1 MSDLQKSTLDSF
13 SSSGSKY
20 QFQSLP
26 KLAAHLKTDLS
37 RLPVSLR
44 IVLESV
50 LRHCDGLKA
59 TPRDVEN
66 LARWNAKKPAPEE
79 IPFTVARIVLQDF
92 TGVPLLVDLAAMR
105 DAVTRLKRDPKL
117 IEPLVPVDLVVDH
130 SVQVDVNGTKQAFLL
145 NMQYEFK
152 RNRER
157 YEFLKWGQQAFET
170 FGVVPPGIGIVHQV
184 NLEYL
189 ARGVFTQKQPD
200 GSLLAYPDSLVGTD
214 SHTTMINGLGIVGW
228 GVGGIEAE
236 AGMLGQPLTFL
247 TPEVVGFHLTG
258 ELPPAATATDLALT
272 VTQLLRKHK
281 VVGKF
286 VEFFGPGAARLTL
299 PDRATI
305 ANMAPEYGA
314 TMGYFPVDAESLS
327 YLRGTGRTEEQVKL
341 VEDYFRAQGLFGIA
355 EKKDA
360 LDFSSVVEL
369 DLATV
374 KPSVAGP
381 KRPQDRIELPALKS
395 AFDSL
400 LTKSV
405 ADGGYGKN
413 SGDLAKTAPVS
424 LSTDEQEMI
433 SDRPTPDVVPENS
446 KSKIQNQKSS
456 TIRNGSVVI
465 AAITSC
471 TNTSNPSVMLAA
483 GLLAKKAVERGLTVD
498 PTVKAS
504 LAPGSRVVSDYLTAT
519 GLQPFLDQLGFNLVG
534 YGCTTCIGNSGPLP
548 APVEKAV
555 TEHDLVAASVLSG
568 NRNFEARVHPSVKAN
583 FLMSPPLV
591 VAFALAGRVDLD
603 LSKDPLGLGKD
614 GKAVYL
620 RDLWPTREEIG
631 KAMQSALKPEVFRK
645 LYRDFSEQNPAWN
658 EIPSKPGLTYAWDRK
673 STYIQEPPFF
683 ENFSLQASPVA
694 GIQNARCLGVF
705 GDSVTTDH
713 ISPAGN
719 IKKTSPAGSFLIAE
733 GVPPEDF
740 NSYGARR
747 GNDRVMTR
755 GTFAN
760 VRIKNLMLPGV
771 EGGLTLDLLD
781 SKRPQISIYDAAQK
795 YRQAGV
801 PLIILAGKE
810 YGTGS
815 SRDWAAKGTRL
826 LGVRAVIAESFERI
840 HRSNLVGMGVLPCTF
855 ADGVNAQTLKLDG
868 TETYSLEGLSSP
880 PKPRET
886 LILVVKR
893 SDGKTEKVPVTSRL
907 DTPIE
912 VECYLHGGI
921 LPFVLRQ

>member
-1 MSDLQKSTLDSF
+1 
-13 SSSGSKY
+13 
-20 QFQSLP
+20 
-26 KLAAHLKTDLS
+26 
-37 RLPVSLR
+37 
-44 IVLESV
+44 
-50 LRHCDGLKA
+50 
-59 TPRDVEN
+59 
-66 LARWNAKKPAPEE
+66 
-79 IPFTVARIVLQDF
+79 
-92 TGVPLLVDLAAMR
+92 
-105 DAVTRLKRDPKL
+105 
-117 IEPLVPVDLVVDH
+117 
-130 SVQVDVNGTKQAFLL
+130 
-145 NMQYEFK
+145 
-152 RNRER
+152 
-157 YEFLKWGQQAFET
+157 
-170 FGVVPPGIGIVHQV
+170 
-184 NLEYL
+184 
-189 ARGVFTQKQPD
+189 
-200 GSLLAYPDSLVGTD
+200 
-214 SHTTMINGLGIVGW
+214 
-228 GVGGIEAE
+228 
-236 AGMLGQPLTFL
+236 
-247 TPEVVGFHLTG
+247 
-258 ELPPAATATDLALT
+258 
-272 VTQLLRKHK
+272 
-281 VVGKF
+281 
-286 VEFFGPGAARLTL
+286 
-299 PDRATI
+299 
-305 ANMAPEYGA
+305 MAPEYGA
-314 TMGYFPVDAESLS
+314 TMGYFPVDAESLA

-360 LDFSSVVEL
+360 LDFSSIVEL
-369 DLATV
+369 DLTTV

-381 KRPQDRIELPALKS
+381 KRPQDRIELPTLKS

-413 SGDLAKTAPVS
+413 SGDLAKTARVAMS
-424 LSTDEQEMI
+424 ADESEMI
-433 SDRPTPDVVPENS
+433 NDRPTPDPLPKNP
-446 KSKIQNQKSS
+446 KSEIQNPKSS
-456 TIRNGSVVI
+456 TLRNGSVVI

-504 LAPGSRVVSDYLTAT
+504 HAPGSRVVSDYLAAT

-603 LSKDPLGLGKD
+603 LSKDALGLGKD

-631 KAMQSALKPEVFRK
+631 KAMQSALKPEVFRR

-658 EIPSKPGLTYAWDRK
+658 EIPSKPGLTYTWDRK

-683 ENFSLQASPVA
+683 ENFSLQPSPVA
-694 GIQNARCLGVF
+694 AIQNARCLGVF

-719 IKKTSPAGSFLIAE
+719 IKKTSPAGAYLISE
-733 GVPPEDF
+733 GVTPEDF

-755 GTFAN
+755 GTFTN

-781 SKRPQISIYDAAQK
+781 PKRPQISIYDAAQK

-826 LGVRAVIAESFERI
+826 LGVRAVVAETFERI

-855 ADGVNAQTLKLDG
+855 AEGVNAQTLQLDG

-886 LILVVKR
+886 LTLVVKR
-893 SDGKTEKVPVTSRL
+893 SDGKTEKIPVTSRL

-912 VECYLHGGI
+912 TEYYIQGGI
-921 LPFVLRQ
+921 LEFVLRHLLQAKKE